1 MSAPPSVMLINPPV
15 TERQRS
21 GPIGPVIRNLY
32 FNSPPLGLAYLAAVL
47 ERAGA
52 RVGLMDAAVEGFSM
66 AEAADRIRAFAPDV
80 AGITST
86 TNFYGNALELAR
98 LVKAEMPS
106 LPIVIGGPHA
116 TRNAEAVLENPC
128 FDAVCV
134 GEGER
139 TVLEL
144 VAALGGG
151 AGLGDVKGIAF
162 RAGGRPRLTEPREF
176 IEDLD
181 EIPMPAR
188 HLLPLSKYVPQP
200 NDGPYLPKFAMIT
213 SRGCPYECIFCD
225 HGIFGVSYRS
235 FSASRIVDEA
245 EQLVTRFGARD
256 IAFVDSLFMPTVS
269 RVRGIVG
276 EMERRKLRVHWTC
289 TIRANV
295 ATREILDEMRRAGCW
310 RVRIGVESGNEEVL
324 KFIRKRVTK
333 DQVRAVA
340 GHAHAAGLHPK
351 AFFMIGHPTD
361 TEATIRE
368 SMAFARELPLTDIT
382 VQVNTPMPGA
392 LQSTFIREY
401 GTIVTEDL
409 ERYSFWEPVFVP
421 HGLTRE
427 KLTDLYREFYRSF
440 YLRPVIW
447 WRHLR
452 MFRNWND
459 FSRYARALRLLF
471 NMFVRRRRAVDEEAG
486 G

>member
-1 MSAPPSVMLINPPV
+1 MSAPPRVILINPPV

-47 ERAGA
+47 ERAGSK
-52 RVGLMDAAVEGFSM
+52 VELMDAAVEGFSM
-66 AEAADRIRAFAPDV
+66 ADAVERVRAFAPDV
-80 AGITST
+80 AGVTST
-86 TNFYGNALELAR
+86 TNYFGNALELAR
-98 LVKAEMPS
+98 LLKAA
-106 LPIVIGGPHA
+106 LPALPVMIGGPHA
-116 TRNAEAVLENPC
+116 TRNPEAMLEHPC
-128 FDAVCV
+128 FDAVCI

-151 AGLGDVKGIAF
+151 AGLSEVKGIAF
-162 RAGGRPRLTEPREF
+162 RAGGLPRLTEPREL
-176 IEDLD
+176 IENMD

-200 NDGPYLPKFAMIT
+200 NDGPYVPKFAMIT

-235 FSASRIVDEA
+235 FSPARIVDEA
-245 EQLVTRFGARD
+245 EQLVNRFGARD
-256 IAFVDSLFMPTVS
+256 IAFVDSLFMPTVK
-269 RVRGIVG
+269 RVRDIVE
-276 EMERRKLRVHWTC
+276 EMQRRKLRVHWTC

-295 ATREILDEMRRAGCW
+295 ATREILDEMKRAGCW

-333 DQVRAVA
+333 DQVRKVA
-340 GHAHAAGLHPK
+340 RNAHAAGLHPK

-368 SMAFARELPLTDIT
+368 SIAFAKELPLTDIT
-382 VQVNTPMPGA
+382 VQINTPMPGA
-392 LQSTFIREY
+392 LQSTFIRDY
-401 GTIVTEDL
+401 GTIVTDDL

-421 HGLTRE
+421 RGLTRE
-427 KLTDLYREFYRSF
+427 RMIELYREFYRSF
-440 YLRPVIW
+440 YLRPAIW

-452 MFRNWND
+452 MFKNWND
-459 FSRYARALRLLF
+459 FARYARALRLLV
-471 NMFVRRRRAVDEEAG
+471 NMFIRKRPSAAEEACG
-486 G
+486 